1 MTLFFVMLY
10 KKINILSSRCQ
21 SFYCHLP
28 REHNNDL
35 RRLPIFYCFYNSL
48 IQFFPAPFFILLLNA
63 YFVTI
68 IQWDA
73 LRFKFVKYS
82 KTPIHRGHFLLQIGL
97 NIHQSLCK
105 QSKPYLTVNPG
116 LPPFFFSKLHGIT
129 SYYLLYI
136 WFLGVT

>member
-1 MTLFFVMLY
+1 MTLYFVMLY

-21 SFYCHLP
+21 SFYCHLS

-35 RRLPIFYCFYNSL
+35 RRLPIFYCFITASYN
-48 IQFFPAPFFILLLNA
+48 FFLPRFLILLLNA

-97 NIHQSLCK
+97 NIHQSFCK

-116 LPPFFFSKLHGIT
+116 IGYTAVFLHGIT